1 MYDVVI
7 IGAGITGA
15 STFYTL
21 SKYSSVKK
29 VALVEQYHEP
39 GSVTSKRT
47 SNSQTLHFGD
57 IETNYTAEKAKTVRD
72 AAERM
77 KQYVEAH
84 KDEDLFYKGHKMVL
98 AVGEEE
104 VAALRERTKTF
115 KKLFPKNRLIEREE
129 IVKIEPN
136 LVRGRD
142 ANTPLLAYYSD
153 DGYAMDYGRIAQSM
167 VRHATKKNYDVFL
180 DNPVLKII
188 RKKNH
193 YVVRTLVRE
202 IKTKT
207 LMVAAGNYS
216 LSLAQSLGYGKDL
229 LVLPVGGNFYVAP
242 KCTNGKVY
250 MMQDPKLPFAAIHA
264 DPEVHDNDMTR
275 FGPVVEMVPML
286 EKSFKGMWAF
296 FKQLNIKGMLTIMKI
311 TFNWKYFRFI
321 LEQFGYKVP
330 ILGSHLYMKQIR
342 KIVPSAEAKYVRL
355 VKEYGGLRPQ
365 VLDIKKMGMNMGEAK
380 VHGWNSIFDIT
391 PSPGASTA
399 LKNGEENTRELVKM
413 LDERFFDAKLK
424 KDYLK
429 K

>member
-1 MYDVVI
+1 MYDVTI

-29 VALVEQYHEP
+29 VALVERHHEP

-77 KQYVEAH
+77 KHYVELH
-84 KDEDLFYKGHKMVL
+84 KDEELFYKGHKMVL

-104 VAALRERTKTF
+104 VKALRERTKTF
-115 KKLFPKNRLIEREE
+115 KKLFPKNKLLERED
-129 IVKIEPN
+129 IAKIEPN

-142 ANTPLLAYYSD
+142 ANTPLLAYYST

-167 VRHATKKNYDVFL
+167 VRHATKEGYDVFL

-188 RKKNH
+188 RKKNY
-193 YVVRTLVRE
+193 YVVKTLVRE

-207 LMVAAGNYS
+207 LLVAAGNYS

-229 LVLPVGGNFYVAP
+229 LVMPVGGNFYVAP

-250 MMQDPKLPFAAIHA
+250 MMQDPDLPFAAIHA
-264 DPEVHDNDMTR
+264 DPEVHDQHMTR
-275 FGPVVEMVPML
+275 FGPVVEMVPLL
-286 EKSFKGMWAF
+286 EKSFRGLWDFLKL
-296 FKQLNIKGMLTIMKI
+296 LNFRGVLTLLKI
-311 TFNWKYFRFI
+311 LFNWKYFRFV
-321 LEQFGYKVP
+321 LEQFGYKFP
-330 ILGSHLYMKQIR
+330 LLGSYLYMKQIR
-342 KIVPSAEAKYVRL
+342 KIIPLAQAKDIHL

-365 VLDIKKMGMNMGEAK
+365 VLDTKKMGMNMGEAK
-380 VHGWNSIFDIT
+380 VHGWHAIFDIT

-399 LKNGEENTRELVKM
+399 LKNGEENARELVEM
-413 LDERFFDAKLK
+413 LDESFFDDKLK
-424 KDYLK
+424 KALNI
-429 K
+429 